1 MPATRADERDEETD
15 VQERQMT
22 MVEALN
28 LALDQA
34 LARDP
39 KVFLL
44 GEDIGLPNGVMGV
57 TKNLAAK
64 YGADRVRDTP
74 ISEAAI
80 VGAAIGASLN
90 GFRVVAEI
98 MLMDFLPIAMD
109 QILNHAAKLRYLTA
123 GRLSVPI
130 TIRCSSIAGGGT
142 PATHSQALEGWLMGI
157 PGIKVVIPSGP
168 ADAKGLLASSILDN
182 DPVLFVETG
191 MLYGSKG
198 PVPEDPDYTVP
209 LGQLNVVRA
218 GEDVTIVTYGR
229 GVRESLAAA
238 EQLAQQGVSAE
249 VLDLRTLLPLDVPGI
264 LTSVSKTRR
273 AIVVHY
279 GLRFAGPG
287 AEIAATI
294 TESLF
299 GELAA
304 PVARLGAKFVPFPS
318 AAELQPEVFP
328 TSADIAK
335 TALTLTG
342 TTGAHA

>member
-98 MLMDFLPIAMD
+98 MLFLPIAMD

-191 MLYGSKG
+191 MLYGTKG
-198 PVPEDPDYTVP
+198 PVPEDTDYTIP
-209 LGQLNVVRA
+209 LGRLNVVRA

-335 TALTLTG
+335 TALTLIG
-342 TTGAHA
+342 TTGALA